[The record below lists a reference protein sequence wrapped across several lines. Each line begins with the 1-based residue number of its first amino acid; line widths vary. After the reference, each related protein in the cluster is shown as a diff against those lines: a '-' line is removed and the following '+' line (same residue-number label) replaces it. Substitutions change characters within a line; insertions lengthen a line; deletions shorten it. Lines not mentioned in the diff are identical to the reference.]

1 MMPGTEWY
9 IAAMIPK
16 PPAHTGGG
24 SYAADSRSRIGA
36 PPQAPGIQTL
46 TLMVLSDGGFQTVI
60 SDGVVSQALI
70 PRTSRP
76 DTNLSSAPVRA
87 IARYRYHMRMP
98 AINRPD
104 TTVVI
109 R

>member
-1 MMPGTEWY
+1 MMPGTRWY
-9 IAAMIPK
+9 ITAMIPK
-16 PPAHTGGG
+16 PPAHTDGG
-24 SYAADSRSRIGA
+24 SYAADLRSHIGA
-36 PPQAPGIQTL
+36 PPQAPGVQAL
-46 TLMVLSDGGFQTVI
+46 TLFRWCCQTVI

-76 DTNLSSAPVRA
+76 DANLSSAPVRA

>member
-1 MMPGTEWY
+1 MMPGTGWY

-24 SYAADSRSRIGA
+24 SYAADLRSRIGS

-46 TLMVLSDGGFQTVI
+46 TLMVLSDG
-60 SDGVVSQALI
+60 VVSQALI

-76 DTNLSSAPVRA
+76 DANLSSAPVRA

-98 AINRPD
+98 AIRRPD